1 VRPADR
7 FDAPRSA
14 GAAQG
19 DPVLAST
26 ASTRWGARAAAL
38 ALPLGASLAF
48 VPAAHAEG
56 RYTPY
61 DQGVRHVATLA
72 GYLSYGLMALAVCF
86 GILTTTGWA
95 RRSVKRETLYGGHML
110 LAVTCLAFGCIH
122 GIAYAFQTGEH
133 FSYVNVVIPFA
144 NGGEPEVAF
153 GIIGLELGLAV
164 AVSIWVQRKLGYR
177 RWHLVHYLAYPAFG
191 LSLLHTVTASAEV
204 QALGLLGIFVLG
216 IATAP
221 VLLFALRLLPATTAV
236 ATRIA
241 PQEV

>member
-1 VRPADR
+1 M
-7 FDAPRSA
+7 
-14 GAAQG
+14 
-19 DPVLAST
+19 AST
-26 ASTRWGARAAAL
+26 ATTRWPARATIL
-38 ALPLGASLAF
+38 ALPLALSLAAM
-48 VPAAHAEG
+48 PAAHADTLAEDP
-56 RYTPY
+56 YTPY

-95 RRSVKRETLYGGHML
+95 RRSVRRETLYGGHMM
-110 LAVTCLAFGCIH
+110 LAVICLAFGCIH
-122 GIAYAFQTGEH
+122 GIAYAFQTGQH
-133 FSYVNVVIPFA
+133 FSYVNVVIPFV

-191 LSLLHTVTASAEV
+191 LSLLHTITASAEV

-216 IATAP
+216 IAAAP
-221 VLLFALRLLPATTAV
+221 ILLFVLRLLPATTAV

>member
-1 VRPADR
+1 M
-7 FDAPRSA
+7 
-14 GAAQG
+14 
-19 DPVLAST
+19 AST
-26 ASTRWGARAAAL
+26 PSPRRTARAAAL
-38 ALPLGASLAF
+38 ALPLAISLAAA
-48 VPAAHAEG
+48 PAAHADSLAEG
-56 RYTPY
+56 HYTPY

-95 RRSVKRETLYGGHML
+95 RRSVRRETLYGGHML
-110 LAVTCLAFGCIH
+110 LAVVCLAFGCIH

-144 NGGEPEVAF
+144 AGGEPEVAF

-164 AVSIWVQRKLGYR
+164 AVSIWVQRRLGYR

-221 VLLFALRLLPATTAV
+221 ILLFVLRLLPATTAV

-241 PQEV
+241 PQEM

>member
-1 VRPADR
+1 MT
-7 FDAPRSA
+7 
-14 GAAQG
+14 
-19 DPVLAST
+19 ST
-26 ASTRWGARAAAL
+26 ASTRWPARAAAL
-38 ALPLGASLAF
+38 ALPLALSLAA
-48 VPAAHAEG
+48 VPAAHADTLAEG
-56 RYTPY
+56 HYTPY

-95 RRSVKRETLYGGHML
+95 RRSVRRETLYGGHML
-110 LAVTCLAFGCIH
+110 LAVICLAFGCIH
-122 GIAYAFQTGEH
+122 GIAYAFQTGQH
-133 FSYVNVVIPFA
+133 FSYANVVIPFV

-164 AVSIWVQRKLGYR
+164 AVSIWVQRRLGYR

-191 LSLLHTVTASAEV
+191 LSLLHTITASAEV

-216 IATAP
+216 IAAAP
-221 VLLFALRLLPATTAV
+221 ILLFVLRLLPATTAV